1 MQEQHK
7 KYSLIAVSLA
17 AVFGLGYY
25 LCKYTNKVCPYF
37 KQQKDNNSQSQ
48 EIQLTSSEPVA
59 TPVITPIT
67 QIQSESVP
75 QQELQ

>member
-7 KYSLIAVSLA
+7 KYSLIAAGVVT
-17 AVFGLGYY
+17 VFGLGYY

-48 EIQLTSSEPVA
+48 EIQLTSSEQGS
-59 TPVITPIT
+59 TPVITPIPQT
-67 QIQSESVP
+67 QSESVP
-75 QQELQ
+75 QLELQ

>member
-7 KYSLIAVSLA
+7 KYSLIAVGVA

-37 KQQKDNNSQSQ
+37 KQQKDNKSQPPQ
-48 EIQLTSSEPVA
+48 VQLESSEPVA
-59 TPVITPIT
+59 TPVT
-67 QIQSESVP
+67 QSESKTNEIE
-75 QQELQ
+75 QELQ